1 MFAYCDQTLEVRT
14 AWEVLYAIYSFIYK
28 FISLHTVPPPQI
40 TITGSPTNVTFF
52 AGSPFNLTCSIQ
64 LDPAV
69 DTQVSV
75 TAMWYRSGTLLTN
88 DSHITVFGASEN
100 TSSPLL
106 YQSRV
111 HFNPL
116 SGEDGGLFACEAVVE
131 PQSPHTTFV
140 VGTSAVNVRQI
151 NVTG

>member
-1 MFAYCDQTLEVRT
+1 LEPI
-14 AWEVLYAIYSFIYK
+14 L
-28 FISLHTVPPPQI
+28 
-40 TITGSPTNVTFF
+40 GSPTNVTFF

-75 TAMWYRSGTLLTN
+75 TAMWYRSGTLLIN
-88 DSHITVFGASEN
+88 DSHITVFGASER
-100 TSSPLL
+100 TGIQLL
-106 YQSRV
+106 YLSQV

-116 SGEDGGLFACEAVVE
+116 SGEDGGLFSCEAIVE
-131 PQSPHTTFV
+131 PQTPHTAFV
-140 VGTSAVNVRQI
+140 VGTSAVAMQQI